1 MRNHSGEEPLNSFP
15 KNTTQRII
23 DSLVDFRIPLVVLI
37 VAISAVMAYLAPG
50 LKIDA
55 TMQSGINTE
64 SPEYKSYREFLEV
77 FGNEEFI
84 LVVIKNER
92 PASDEV
98 VLNALQ
104 TITSELE
111 KSEKIVE
118 VISLANLRLF
128 REQKGVFGTYPVLRH
143 DHGRLMLPDG
153 EHLKR
158 LKTALPI
165 TNLLLSADERTIG
178 IIVRIDDQFR
188 MDVPVVHRILSG
200 MESVVRENLPAGSE
214 YRIIGP
220 PVIRGAIQ
228 KYNVQT
234 ALQFGILCTII
245 CTIVSYYIFK
255 SFRATVITVVV
266 IGLCVLWI
274 LGFMSLFQIPIN
286 STTAL
291 AFGLI
296 LISSVEPV
304 IHLVTH
310 FNESLRTA
318 GDRITAAKKAL
329 TLGAGPCLV
338 TSFTTS
344 FGFSSLIVASLPMI
358 RELGV
363 VLSLGPLLAFVLSI
377 SLTPAFLI
385 ALKPLEPRVYDR
397 MSNDLLAR
405 GFRRIESAVFA
416 HHKLCV
422 LAIFAIIVVMLFGAP
437 LIRSDT
443 QILRMLT
450 DSTPELTDLKFVEKN
465 LAPVNSLELIVEAE
479 EKAFKSPEIWKR
491 IKAID
496 ERLKKIPEVAGT
508 DSFLPLMEYLN
519 SVISARDTESGDVF
533 SKPGLISELL
543 FMTSLS
549 AEGKRLLGRYLDD
562 KFSRVHISV
571 RIRNSPS
578 TTIRQTIDEIRS
590 AAEQEMG
597 GYGKSIVTGDLV
609 VFEAQASEIV
619 SSQTYSLLLAIL
631 YMTILLT
638 IQFRSLALGLISL
651 FPQILPQAVIFGLM
665 GWFGISLDSV
675 TVFAASVSIGLTVD
689 NTVHYLTQLKREISA
704 RGRTQTIEQCLS
716 AAYEVTARAMISN
729 HAVIFFGFIML
740 LISPFRPV
748 VCFGVLGSAAILCS
762 LIGDLVFMPSIIL
775 SSSFIRKLLTKEMTG
790 NNLLDLKSASL
801 TGDTRTL

>member
-1 MRNHSGEEPLNSFP
+1 MEATAEKSLLKSTAQ
-15 KNTTQRII
+15 KLI
-23 DSLVDFRIPLVVLI
+23 DSVVDFRIPLVLLVI
-37 VAISAVMAYLAPG
+37 AVSAVMAYLVPG
-50 LKIDA
+50 MKVDA
-55 TMQSGINTE
+55 TMQSGINVE
-64 SPEYKSYREFLEV
+64 SPEYKSYQEFLEV

-84 LVVIKNER
+84 LVAIKNEQD
-92 PASDEV
+92 ASNEV
-98 VLNALQ
+98 VLKALQ

-111 KSEKIVE
+111 KTDKIVE

-143 DHGRLMLPDG
+143 DHGHQALPSSEDM
-153 EHLKR
+153 KR
-158 LKTALPI
+158 IKTALPI
-165 TNLLLSADERTIG
+165 TNLLLSADGRTLG
-178 IIVRIDDQFR
+178 IIVRIDDQHR
-188 MDVPVVHRILSG
+188 VDTPVIHRILSG
-200 MESVVRENLPAGSE
+200 MESVVRKNLPAGSE
-214 YRIIGP
+214 FRIIGP
-220 PVIRGAIQ
+220 PVIRRAIHD
-228 KYNVQT
+228 YNIQT

-266 IGLCVLWI
+266 VGLCVLWI
-274 LGFMSLFQIPIN
+274 LGFMSLIQIPIN

-310 FNESLRTA
+310 FNESLRSG
-318 GDRITAAKKAL
+318 GDRLAAAKKAL
-329 TLGAGPCLV
+329 ALGAAPCLI

-358 RELGV
+358 RQLGII
-363 VLSLGPLLAFVLSI
+363 LSLGPLLAFVLSI
-377 SLTPAFLI
+377 ILTPAFLI
-385 ALKPLEPRVYDR
+385 ALKPLEPRIYTR
-397 MSNDLLAR
+397 MSNDLLTR
-405 GFRRIESAVFA
+405 GFRRVERAVFA
-416 HHKLCV
+416 HHNLCV
-422 LAIFAIIVVMLFGAP
+422 LAILAIIVVMLFGTP
-437 LIRSDT
+437 LMRSDT

-450 DSTPELTDLKFVEKN
+450 DSTPEVTDLRFVEKN
-465 LAPVNSLELIVEAE
+465 LAPVNSLELVVRAE
-479 EKAFKSPEIWKR
+479 ENAFKNPDAWKKIR
-491 IKAID
+491 AV
-496 ERLKKIPEVAGT
+496 EGRLNGIPEVAGT
-508 DSFLPLMEYLN
+508 DSFLPLMEYLY
-519 SVISARDTESGDVF
+519 SVVGGREAKSEDVF
-533 SKPGLISELL
+533 TNPKVIPELL
-543 FMTSLS
+543 VMTSLS
-549 AEGKRLLGRYLDD
+549 AEGKRLLSRYLDD
-562 KFSRVHISV
+562 QFSQLHISI
-571 RIRNSPS
+571 RIKNSPS

-590 AAEQEMG
+590 AAVEGMS
-597 GYGKSIVTGDLV
+597 GYGKVVVTGDLV

-651 FPQILPQAVIFGLM
+651 FPQILPQAVIFGMM

-704 RGRTQTIEQCLS
+704 RGQTQTIEQCLS

-729 HAVIFFGFIML
+729 HAVIFFGFAML

-790 NNLLDLKSASL
+790 KAMNNAVESRSEEVSEA
-801 TGDTRTL
+801 G